1 MGTLL
6 SVEALKLSAA
16 ETEILQAIQDYRSA
30 VAEAQSAAEDLI
42 GKWEGEAQAAFAAEQ
57 QKAYGWHMNITDIV
71 ERFARTLKDAARKY
85 LEGESRVTGIIN
97 GGGGGSW

>member
-1 MGTLL
+1 
-6 SVEALKLSAA
+6 
-16 ETEILQAIQDYRSA
+16 
-30 VAEAQSAAEDLI
+30 
-42 GKWEGEAQAAFAAEQ
+42 
-57 QKAYGWHMNITDIV
+57 MNITDIV